1 MRKLLPAFP
10 IVLAFALTAI
20 GFNDLPAVV
29 YPDWGL
35 FLPFEVPPEGMA
47 RVGFALLMPVIALA
61 IWAGAVVLARVR
73 GAKAG
78 VVPEHLAAAAVERFE
93 PTFHIVVFA
102 VVSLIALFHLALL
115 AGALAWPAWTVQAIG
130 ATLGVGLFL
139 VGNLMPRVRPNW
151 IVGIRTRATLADPA
165 LWMRTHRYFG
175 VLLMLSGVAVLVIAL
190 VAVRF
195 AFVSM
200 VVGIIVSGILALA
213 LATGRKGSAPG

>member
-1 MRKLLPAFP
+1 MGR
-10 IVLAFALTAI
+10 IEFA
-20 GFNDLPAVV
+20 
-29 YPDWGL
+29 
-35 FLPFEVPPEGMA
+35 M
-47 RVGFALLMPVIALA
+47 LMPMVALA

-73 GAKAG
+73 GARAG
-78 VVPEHLAAAAVERFE
+78 IVPEHLAAAAVERFE
-93 PTFHIVVFA
+93 PTFHVVVFA
-102 VVSLIALFHLALL
+102 VVSLIVLFHLALL
-115 AGALAWPAWTVQAIG
+115 AGALAWPAWSVKAIG

-175 VLLMLSGVAVLVIAL
+175 ALLMLSGVVVVVIAI

-200 VVGIIVSGILALA
+200 VVGILASGALA
-213 LATGRKGSAPG
+213 LCWPRGKGSAPGSLVLGCLVCALLS